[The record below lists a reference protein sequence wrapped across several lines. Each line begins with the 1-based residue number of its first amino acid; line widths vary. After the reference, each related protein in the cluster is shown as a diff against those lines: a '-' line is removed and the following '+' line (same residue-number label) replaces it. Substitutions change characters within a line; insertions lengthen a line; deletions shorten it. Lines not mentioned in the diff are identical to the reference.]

1 MRLPLTPPSIRF
13 AARPRKGRGSTQLT
27 HPSPLAGEGGTQ
39 PVRAGRVRGRRTLT
53 GLGVVVAL
61 VAGSLLTLDR
71 LFPPDLSRYERAS
84 VVVTNRDGGI
94 LRAFETEEGAWRLP
108 TRVEDVD
115 PRYLV
120 LLRAY
125 EDQRFDEH
133 VGVDPLAVARAAWQ
147 WVSSGHIVSGASTLT
162 MQAARLLEPRPR
174 SLGAKLHQ
182 MVRALQLE
190 ERDSKQK
197 ILSIYLTL
205 APFGGN
211 LEGVRAASLAYFGK
225 EPRRLSLGEAALLV
239 ALPQSPERLRPDRH
253 PAAALAA
260 RAKVLHRLEEH
271 GALTETEVA
280 DALGE
285 PLPEKRLAFP
295 FLAPHLTQRLAA
307 AAAPGSTIATTID
320 RALQSSLEA
329 LAKREMLRFDDAGN
343 LAIVVV
349 ESRAHAVRAYLGSAD
364 FFGPQGQI
372 DLARAVRSPGSALKP
387 FIYGLAFD
395 DRTIHPAS
403 LIDDAPMRFGDY
415 VPRNFDRQFQGTVS
429 VREALQESL
438 NVPAVALLDRVGAV
452 RFVGE
457 LRAAGARLGFRR
469 LAGEPSLPVAL
480 GGLGI
485 SLADLTMLYT
495 TFPNGGETTPLR
507 VTSDAAPAS
516 MRLMGAAAAWYV
528 TDILRGSPLPEGFAQ
543 ALGLTRARDIAF
555 KTGTSYGFRDAWA
568 VGYSP
573 DYTVGVWVGRA
584 DGSPR
589 PGHYGRNTATPILLK
604 AFDLLPPDQSRFG
617 DAPTEALT
625 VSANAELPPG
635 LRHFAPDRPMPL
647 RPGAGTPPR
656 ILFPP
661 DGAVVEWR
669 AEDGAHGGLPL
680 KAEGGAKPL
689 AWIVNGAP
697 LRTAAPSGPDAW
709 QPDGE
714 GFVRI
719 AVVDAE
725 GRSAQVRVRVVDA
738 RP

>member
-1 MRLPLTPPSIRF
+1 MRDRLKRYSLTV
-13 AARPRKGRGSTQLT
+13 L
-27 HPSPLAGEGGTQ
+27 GGT
-39 PVRAGRVRGRRTLT
+39 
-53 GLGVVVAL
+53 AL
-61 VAGSLLTLDR
+61 LFGALLVLDR
-71 LFPPDLSRYERAS
+71 LVPPDLTRYEQAS
-84 VVVTNRDGGI
+84 VVVTDRDGGI
-94 LRAFETEEGAWRLP
+94 LRAFETDEGAWRLP

-115 PRYLV
+115 PRYLS

-147 WVSSGHIVSGASTLT
+147 WASTGHIVSGASTLT

-174 SLGAKLHQ
+174 SLGAKLRQ
-182 MVRALQLE
+182 MARALQLE

-225 EPRRLSLGEAALLV
+225 EPRRLSVGEAALLV
-239 ALPQSPERLRPDRH
+239 ALPQSPERLRPDRY
-253 PAAALAA
+253 PDAALAA
-260 RAKVLHRLEEH
+260 RAKVLRRLEQH
-271 GALTETEVA
+271 GVLSQADVA
-280 DALGE
+280 DALIE
-285 PLPEKRLAFP
+285 PLPATRLAFP
-295 FLAPHLTQRLAA
+295 FLAPHLTQHLAA
-307 AAAPGSTIATTID
+307 KAAAGSTIATTID
-320 RALQSSLEA
+320 RGLQSSLEA

-343 LAIVVV
+343 VAIVVV

-364 FFGPQGQI
+364 FFGPQGQL
-372 DLARAVRSPGSALKP
+372 DLAGARRSPGSALKP

-395 DRTIHPAS
+395 DRAIHPAS
-403 LIDDAPMRFGDY
+403 LIDDEPMRFGDY

-429 VREALQESL
+429 VREALQDSL

-469 LAGEPSLPVAL
+469 LAGTPSLPVAL

-495 TFPNGGETTPLR
+495 AFPSGGTVTAPR
-507 VTSDAAPAS
+507 VTNDATPAS

-604 AFDLLPPDQSRFG
+604 AFDLLPADQNRFG
-617 DAPTEALT
+617 DAPEEALT
-625 VSANAELPPG
+625 ASTNGELPPG
-635 LRHFAPDRPMPL
+635 LRHFVPDRPGPL
-647 RPGAGTPPR
+647 RLETGRAPR

-680 KAEGGAKPL
+680 KAEGGARPL

-697 LRTAAPSGPDAW
+697 LQMATLAGTGSW

-725 GRSAQVRVRVVDA
+725 GRSAQVRVRVVGA
-738 RP
+738 GP

>member
-1 MRLPLTPPSIRF
+1 MSAAQVPPTGPLP
-13 AARPRKGRGSTQLT
+13 KGRGGN
-27 HPSPLAGEGGTQ
+27 PPLVSGRWA
-39 PVRAGRVRGRRTLT
+39 RAFLRTLVCVT
-53 GLGVVVAL
+53 LIA
-61 VAGSLLTLDR
+61 ASLAILDH
-71 LFPPDLSRYERAS
+71 LLPPDLTRYQQAS
-84 VVVTNRDGGI
+84 VIVTDRDGDM
-94 LRAFETEEGAWRLP
+94 LRAFETSEGVWRLP
-108 TRVEDVD
+108 TRAEDVD
-115 PRYLV
+115 PRYLA

-147 WVSSGHIVSGASTLT
+147 WASSGHIVSGASTLT

-174 SLGAKLHQ
+174 SLGTKLFQ
-182 MVRALQLE
+182 MARALQLE
-190 ERDSKQK
+190 ERHSKQD
-197 ILSIYLTL
+197 ILSVYLTL

-225 EPRRLSLGEAALLV
+225 EPRRLSLGEMALLV

-253 PAAALAA
+253 PEAALAA
-260 RAKVLHRLEEH
+260 RAKVLHRLQEH
-271 GALTETEVA
+271 GILSATDVA
-280 DALGE
+280 DALSD
-285 PLPEKRLAFP
+285 PLPRTRLAFP
-295 FLAPHLTQRLAA
+295 FLAPHVTQRLAA
-307 AAAPGSTIATTID
+307 KAAPGSTIATTVD
-320 RALQSSLEA
+320 RGLQSSLEA

-343 LAIVVV
+343 IAIVVV
-349 ESRAHAVRAYLGSAD
+349 ESRTHAVRAYLGSAD

-372 DLARAVRSPGSALKP
+372 DLARAQRSPGSALKP

-395 DRTIHPAS
+395 DRLVHPAS
-403 LIDDAPMRFGDY
+403 LIDDEPVRFGDY
-415 VPRNFDRQFQGTVS
+415 VPRNFERQFQGTVS
-429 VREALQESL
+429 VREALQDSL

-457 LRAAGARLGFRR
+457 LRAAGARLDFRR

-495 TFPNGGETTPLR
+495 TFPNGGEATALR
-507 VTSDAAPAS
+507 MTNDAAPAPA
-516 MRLMGAAAAWYV
+516 RLMGAAAAWYV

-604 AFDLLPPDQSRFG
+604 TFDLLPPDQNAFG
-617 DAPTEALT
+617 AAPAEALT
-625 VSANAELPPG
+625 VSANGELPPA
-635 LRHFAPDRPMPL
+635 LRHFVPDRPGPL

-697 LRTAAPSGPDAW
+697 LQRATLAGNGAW

-714 GFVRI
+714 GFARI
-719 AVVDAE
+719 AVVDSE
-725 GRSAQVRVRVVDA
+725 GRSAEVRVRVA
-738 RP
+738 HQR

>member
-1 MRLPLTPPSIRF
+1 
-13 AARPRKGRGSTQLT
+13 
-27 HPSPLAGEGGTQ
+27 
-39 PVRAGRVRGRRTLT
+39 
-53 GLGVVVAL
+53 
-61 VAGSLLTLDR
+61 
-71 LFPPDLSRYERAS
+71 
-84 VVVTNRDGGI
+84 
-94 LRAFETEEGAWRLP
+94 LP
-108 TRVEDVD
+108 TAAEDVD
-115 PRYLV
+115 PRYLA

-125 EDQRFDEH
+125 EDRRFDEH
-133 VGVDPLAVARAAWQ
+133 LGVDPLAVARAAWQ
-147 WVSSGHIVSGASTLT
+147 WASSGHIVSGASTLT

-174 SLGAKLHQ
+174 SLGAKIHQ
-182 MVRALQLE
+182 MARALQLE
-190 ERDSKQK
+190 ERLAKPKS
-197 ILSIYLTL
+197 LSVYLTL

-253 PAAALAA
+253 PEAALAA
-260 RAKVLHRLEEH
+260 RAKVLRRLEEH
-271 GALTETEVA
+271 GVLSTSDVAEALV
-280 DALGE
+280 E
-285 PLPEKRLAFP
+285 PLPATRVALP
-295 FLAPHLTQRLAA
+295 FLAPHLTEHLAA
-307 AAAPGSTIATTID
+307 KAAPGSTIATTID
-320 RALQSSLEA
+320 RGLQSSLEA

-349 ESRAHAVRAYLGSAD
+349 ESRSHAVRAYLGSAD

-372 DLARAVRSPGSALKP
+372 DLARAQRSPGSALKP

-395 DRTIHPAS
+395 DRAIHPAS
-403 LIDDAPMRFGDY
+403 LIDDEPVRFGDY

-429 VREALQESL
+429 VREALQQSL
-438 NVPAVALLDRVGAV
+438 NVPAVALLDRVGPV

-457 LRAAGARLGFRR
+457 LRAAGAGLGFQR
-469 LAGEPSLPVAL
+469 LVGTPSLPVAL

-495 TFPNGGETTPLR
+495 AFPNGGEVAALR
-507 VTSDAAPAS
+507 VTDAPGPS
-516 MRLMGAAAAWYV
+516 PVRVMGAAAAWYV

-573 DYTVGVWVGRA
+573 DYTVGVWIGRA

-604 AFDLLPPDQSRFG
+604 TFDLLPPDPSGFG
-617 DAPTEALT
+617 DAPAEALS
-625 VSANAELPPG
+625 VSANGDLPPG
-635 LRHFAPDRPMPL
+635 LRHFMPDRPGSL
-647 RPGAGTPPR
+647 RLAAGAPPR

-661 DGAVVEWR
+661 DGAVVEWH
-669 AEDGAHGGLPL
+669 ADDGVHGGLPL

-689 AWIVNGAP
+689 AWIVNGEP
-697 LRTAAPSGPDAW
+697 LPRTKLAGNGAW

-714 GFVRI
+714 GFARI

-725 GRSAQVRVRVVDA
+725 GRSAEVRVRVVNH
-738 RP
+738 P

>member
-1 MRLPLTPPSIRF
+1 MRGGWKRNAL
-13 AARPRKGRGSTQLT
+13 AAF
-27 HPSPLAGEGGTQ
+27 GG
-39 PVRAGRVRGRRTLT
+39 VV
-53 GLGVVVAL
+53 LGVSAL
-61 VAGSLLTLDR
+61 LLLDR
-71 LFPPDLSRYERAS
+71 LFSPDLTRYQQAS
-84 VVVTNRDGGI
+84 VVVTDRDGGI
-94 LRAFETEEGAWRLP
+94 LRAFQTSDGAWRLP
-108 TRVEDVD
+108 TTRGDVD
-115 PRYLV
+115 PRYLA
-120 LLRAY
+120 LLQAY

-133 VGVDPLAVARAAWQ
+133 LGVDPLAVARAAWQ
-147 WVSSGHIVSGASTLT
+147 WASSGHIVSGASTLT

-174 SLGAKLHQ
+174 SLGAKLRQ
-182 MVRALQLE
+182 MAHALQLE
-190 ERDSKQK
+190 ERLSKSR
-197 ILSIYLTL
+197 ILSVYLTL

-253 PAAALAA
+253 PEAALIA

-271 GALTETEVA
+271 GLLSAADVA
-280 DALGE
+280 DALSE
-285 PLPEKRLAFP
+285 PLPQTRLAFP
-295 FLAPHLTQRLAA
+295 FLAPHLTEHLAA
-307 AAAPGSTIATTID
+307 TAASGSTIATTID
-320 RALQSSLEA
+320 RGLQTSLEA

-372 DLARAVRSPGSALKP
+372 DLARAQRSPGSALKP

-395 DRTIHPAS
+395 DRAIHPAS
-403 LIDDAPMRFGDY
+403 LIDDEPLRFGDY

-452 RFVGE
+452 RFVSE
-457 LRAAGARLGFRR
+457 LRTVGARLGFRK
-469 LAGEPSLPVAL
+469 LAGTPSLPVAL

-495 TFPNGGETTPLR
+495 AFPNAGEVSALHVINTPLP
-507 VTSDAAPAS
+507 TI
-516 MRLMGAAAAWYV
+516 RLMGPAAAWYV

-604 AFDLLPPDQSRFG
+604 AFDLLLPDQSGFG
-617 DAPTEALT
+617 DAPAEALT
-625 VSANAELPPG
+625 VTANGELPPG
-635 LRHFAPDRPMPL
+635 LRHFVPERPGPL
-647 RPGAGTPPR
+647 RPSAGTPP
-656 ILFPP
+656 
-661 DGAVVEWR
+661 
-669 AEDGAHGGLPL
+669 
-680 KAEGGAKPL
+680 
-689 AWIVNGAP
+689 
-697 LRTAAPSGPDAW
+697 
-709 QPDGE
+709 
-714 GFVRI
+714 
-719 AVVDAE
+719 
-725 GRSAQVRVRVVDA
+725 
-738 RP
+738 

>member
-1 MRLPLTPPSIRF
+1 MVLSPHPPSASRRAPPSPTRGEGKADRVPPLPLWERV
-13 AARPRKGRGSTQLT
+13 G
-27 HPSPLAGEGGTQ
+27 
-39 PVRAGRVRGRRTLT
+39 VRGAWKRKVPI
-53 GLGVVVAL
+53 GLGGIAL
-61 VAGSLLTLDR
+61 FAGALLAIDH
-71 LFPPDLSRYERAS
+71 LFPPDLTRYEQAS
-84 VVVTNRDGGI
+84 VVVTDRDGGI
-94 LRAFETEEGAWRLP
+94 LRAFETNDGVWRLP
-108 TRVEDVD
+108 TTAEEID
-115 PRYLV
+115 PRYLA

-133 VGVDPLAVARAAWQ
+133 VGLDPLAVARAAWQ
-147 WVSSGHIVSGASTLT
+147 WASSGHIVSGASTLT

-174 SLGAKLHQ
+174 SLGAKLRQ
-182 MVRALQLE
+182 MARALQLE
-190 ERDSKQK
+190 ERLSKPK
-197 ILSIYLTL
+197 ILSVYLTL

-225 EPRRLSLGEAALLV
+225 EPRRLSLGEATLLV

-253 PAAALAA
+253 PEAALTA

-271 GALTETEVA
+271 GVLSATDVA
-280 DALGE
+280 DALSE
-285 PLPEKRLAFP
+285 PLPQTRLAFP
-295 FLAPHLTQRLAA
+295 FLAPHLTEHLAA
-307 AAAPGSTIATTID
+307 SAAPGSTIATTID
-320 RALQSSLEA
+320 RGLQTSLEA
-329 LAKREMLRFDDAGN
+329 LAKREMLRFDDAGD
-343 LAIVVV
+343 LAIVVA
-349 ESRAHAVRAYLGSAD
+349 ENRTHAVRAHLGSAD

-372 DLARAVRSPGSALKP
+372 DLARTQRSPGSALKP
-387 FIYGLAFD
+387 FIYGLAFE
-395 DRTIHPAS
+395 DRAIHPAS
-403 LIDDAPMRFGDY
+403 LIDDEPLRFGDY

-429 VREALQESL
+429 VREALQQSL

-452 RFVGE
+452 RFVSE
-457 LRAAGARLGFRR
+457 LRTAGARLGFRK
-469 LAGEPSLPVAL
+469 LTGTPSLPVAL

-495 TFPNGGETTPLR
+495 AFPNAGEVSTLHVANTP
-507 VTSDAAPAS
+507 APAS
-516 MRLMGAAAAWYV
+516 IRLMGPAAAWYV

-604 AFDLLPPDQSRFG
+604 AFDLLPPDQAGFG
-617 DAPTEALT
+617 DAPAEALT
-625 VSANAELPPG
+625 VTANGELPPS
-635 LRHFAPDRPMPL
+635 LRHFVPERPGPL
-647 RPGAGTPPR
+647 RPSAGTPPR

-669 AEDGAHGGLPL
+669 ADDGAHGGLPL

-689 AWIVNGAP
+689 AWIVNGTP
-697 LRTAAPSGPDAW
+697 LQKAALGGSGAW
-709 QPDGE
+709 EPDGD
-714 GFVRI
+714 GFARI

-725 GRSAQVRVRVVDA
+725 GRSAEVRVRVVNQ
-738 RP
+738 R

>member
-1 MRLPLTPPSIRF
+1 
-13 AARPRKGRGSTQLT
+13 
-27 HPSPLAGEGGTQ
+27 
-39 PVRAGRVRGRRTLT
+39 V
-53 GLGVVVAL
+53 LGVTVLMVS
-61 VAGSLLTLDR
+61 SLLLLDH
-71 LFPPDLSRYERAS
+71 LFPPDLSRNRRAS
-84 VVVTNRDGGI
+84 VVVTDHDGGI

-108 TRVEDVD
+108 TTADDVD
-115 PRYLV
+115 PRYLA

-125 EDQRFDEH
+125 EDQRFEEH
-133 VGVDPLAVARAAWQ
+133 MGVDPLAVGRAAWQ
-147 WVSSGHIVSGASTLT
+147 WASSGHIVSGASTLT

-174 SLGAKLHQ
+174 SLGAKLYQ
-182 MVRALQLE
+182 MARALQLE
-190 ERDSKQK
+190 ERLSKPT
-197 ILSIYLTL
+197 ILSVYLTL

-253 PAAALAA
+253 PEAALAA
-260 RAKVLHRLEEH
+260 RAKVLHRLAEH
-271 GALTETEVA
+271 RILSATDVA
-280 DALGE
+280 DALSE
-285 PLPEKRLAFP
+285 PLPRTRLAFP
-295 FLAPHLTQRLAA
+295 FLAPHLTEHLAA
-307 AAAPGSTIATTID
+307 KAAPGSTIATTID
-320 RALQSSLEA
+320 RGLQSGLEA

-349 ESRAHAVRAYLGSAD
+349 ESRTHAVRAYLGSAD

-372 DLARAVRSPGSALKP
+372 DLARAQRSPGSALKP

-395 DRTIHPAS
+395 DRVVHPAS
-403 LIDDAPMRFGDY
+403 LIDDEPVRFGDY

-429 VREALQESL
+429 VREALQQSL

-457 LRAAGARLGFRR
+457 LRASGAQLGFQR
-469 LAGEPSLPVAL
+469 LVGTPSLPVAL

-495 TFPNGGETTPLR
+495 VFPDGGEVTALR
-507 VTSDAAPAS
+507 VTNDASRPPV
-516 MRLMGAAAAWYV
+516 RLMGAAAAWYV

-568 VGYSP
+568 IGYSP

-604 AFDLLPPDQSRFG
+604 AFDLLPPDRNGFG
-617 DAPTEALT
+617 DAPVETLT
-625 VSANAELPPG
+625 VGVNGELPPG
-635 LRHFAPDRPMPL
+635 LRHFVPDRGGPM
-647 RPGAGTPPR
+647 RPGAGAPPR

-669 AEDGAHGGLPL
+669 AADGAHGGLPL

-697 LRTAAPSGPDAW
+697 LQWTSGVPTMAW

-714 GFVRI
+714 GFARI

-738 RP
+738 RPAANSKPP

>member
-1 MRLPLTPPSIRF
+1 MFL
-13 AARPRKGRGSTQLT
+13 
-27 HPSPLAGEGGTQ
+27 
-39 PVRAGRVRGRRTLT
+39 
-53 GLGVVVAL
+53 L
-61 VAGSLLTLDR
+61 VTILFLDH
-71 LFPPDLSRYERAS
+71 LFPPDLSRYEQAS
-84 VVVTNRDGGI
+84 IVVTDRDGDI
-94 LRAFETEEGAWRLP
+94 LRAFETPEGAWRLS
-108 TRVEDVD
+108 TRPEDVD
-115 PRYLV
+115 PRYLA

-133 VGVDPLAVARAAWQ
+133 VGIDPLAVARAAWQ
-147 WVSSGHIVSGASTLT
+147 WISSGHIVSGASTLT

-182 MVRALQLE
+182 MAQALQLE
-190 ERDSKQK
+190 ERFSKQK
-197 ILSIYLTL
+197 VLSIYLTL

-225 EPRRLSLGEAALLV
+225 EPRHLSLGEAALLV

-253 PAAALAA
+253 SAAAMVA
-260 RAKVLHRLEEH
+260 RAKVLQRLEEH
-271 GALTETEVA
+271 GVLSAVDAAE
-280 DALGE
+280 ALGQA
-285 PLPEKRLAFP
+285 LPAARLAFP
-295 FLAPHLTQRLAA
+295 FLALHLTERLAA
-307 AAAPGSTIATTID
+307 TATPGSAVATTID
-320 RALQSSLEA
+320 RGLQSSLEA

-349 ESRAHAVRAYLGSAD
+349 ESHAHAVRAYLGSAD

-372 DLARAVRSPGSALKP
+372 DLARAQRSPGSALKP

-395 DRTIHPAS
+395 DRAIHPAS
-403 LIDDAPMRFGDY
+403 LIDDEPVRFGDY

-457 LRAAGARLGFRR
+457 LRAAGARLSFRR
-469 LAGEPSLPVAL
+469 LVGTPSLPVAL

-485 SLADLTMLYT
+485 SLVDLTMLYT
-495 TFPNGGETTPLR
+495 AFPNAGEVAAAR
-507 VTSDAAPAS
+507 VTNDAPPPPV
-516 MRLMGAAAAWYV
+516 RLMGAAAAWYV

-543 ALGLTRARDIAF
+543 ALGLARARDIAF

-604 AFDLLPPDQSRFG
+604 TFDLLPPDQSSFG
-617 DAPTEALT
+617 DAPADTLT
-625 VSANAELPPG
+625 VSANGELPPG
-635 LRHFAPDRPMPL
+635 LRHFVPDRPGPL
-647 RPGAGTPPR
+647 RASGGAPPR

-669 AEDGAHGGLPL
+669 ADDGARGGLPL

-697 LRTAAPSGPDAW
+697 LQKRTLAASSAW

-714 GFVRI
+714 GFARI

-725 GRSAQVRVRVVDA
+725 GRSAEVRVRIVNQH
-738 RP
+738 

>member
-1 MRLPLTPPSIRF
+1 
-13 AARPRKGRGSTQLT
+13 
-27 HPSPLAGEGGTQ
+27 
-39 PVRAGRVRGRRTLT
+39 
-53 GLGVVVAL
+53 VAL
-61 VAGSLLTLDR
+61 CTAALLAIAALTLDR
-71 LFPPDLSRYERAS
+71 VCPPDLTRAQQAS
-84 VVVTNRDGGI
+84 IVVTDRDGGI

-108 TRVEDVD
+108 TRAEDVD
-115 PRYLV
+115 PRYLA

-133 VGVDPLAVARAAWQ
+133 IGVDPLAVVRAAWQ
-147 WVSSGHIVSGASTLT
+147 WASSGHIVSGASTLT

-182 MVRALQLE
+182 MARALQLE
-190 ERDSKQK
+190 ERLSKQS

-253 PAAALAA
+253 PEAAQAA

-271 GALTETEVA
+271 GALSETDVA
-280 DALGE
+280 DALAE
-285 PLPEKRLAFP
+285 PLPTTRLAFP
-295 FLAPHLTQRLAA
+295 FLAPHLTQHLAFK
-307 AAAPGSTIATTID
+307 AAPGSAIATMID
-320 RALQSSLEA
+320 RGLQSGLEA

-349 ESRAHAVRAYLGSAD
+349 ENRAHGVRAYLGSAD
-364 FFGPQGQI
+364 FFGPQGQL
-372 DLARAVRSPGSALKP
+372 DLARAQRSPGSALKP

-395 DRTIHPAS
+395 DRAIHPAS
-403 LIDDAPMRFGDY
+403 LIDDEPMRFGDY

-429 VREALQESL
+429 VREALQQSL

-457 LRAAGARLGFRR
+457 LRAAGAGLGFRR
-469 LAGEPSLPVAL
+469 LTGTPSLPVAL

-495 TFPNGGETTPLR
+495 TLPNGGEATALR
-507 VTSDAAPAS
+507 MTNDAAPPPV
-516 MRLMGAAAAWYV
+516 RLMGAAAAWYV

-568 VGYSP
+568 IGYSP

-604 AFDLLPPDQSRFG
+604 TFDLLPLDQRGFA
-617 DAPTEALT
+617 DAPEEAL
-625 VSANAELPPG
+625 SATTNGELPPG
-635 LRHFAPDRPMPL
+635 LRHFAPDRSGPL
-647 RPGAGTPPR
+647 RPSGGTAPR

-669 AEDGAHGGLPL
+669 ADDGAHGGLPL
-680 KAEGGAKPL
+680 KAEGGAKPFV
-689 AWIVNGAP
+689 WIVNGAP
-697 LRTAAPSGPDAW
+697 LQKPTLAGNGAW

-714 GFVRI
+714 GFARI

-725 GRSAQVRVRVVDA
+725 GRSAQVRVRVVGA
-738 RP
+738 RPVAERPSTASTQP

>member
-1 MRLPLTPPSIRF
+1 M
-13 AARPRKGRGSTQLT
+13 
-27 HPSPLAGEGGTQ
+27 
-39 PVRAGRVRGRRTLT
+39 
-53 GLGVVVAL
+53 
-61 VAGSLLTLDR
+61 VAGSLLILDR
-71 LFPPDLSRYERAS
+71 VFPPDLARAQQAS
-84 VVVTNRDGGI
+84 VVVADRDGSI
-94 LRAFETEEGAWRLP
+94 LRAFETKEGAWQLP
-108 TRVEDVD
+108 TSAEDVD
-115 PRYLV
+115 PGYLA
-120 LLRAY
+120 LLHAY
-125 EDQRFDEH
+125 EDRRFDEH

-147 WVSSGHIVSGASTLT
+147 WASSGHIVSGASTLT
-162 MQAARLLEPRPR
+162 MQAARLLEPRSR

-182 MVRALQLE
+182 MARALQLE
-190 ERDSKQK
+190 ERLSKER

-253 PAAALAA
+253 PEAALAA
-260 RAKVLHRLEEH
+260 RAKVLRRLEEH
-271 GALTETEVA
+271 GVLSQTDVA
-280 DALGE
+280 DALSE
-285 PLPEKRLAFP
+285 PLPATRLAFP
-295 FLAPHLTQRLAA
+295 FLAPHLTQHLAA
-307 AAAPGSTIATTID
+307 KAAPGSTIATPID
-320 RALQSSLEA
+320 RGLQSSLEA
-329 LAKREMLRFDDAGN
+329 LAKREALRFDDAGD
-343 LAIVVV
+343 LAVVVV
-349 ESRAHAVRAYLGSAD
+349 ENRAHAVRAYLGSAD
-364 FFGPQGQI
+364 FFGPHGQI
-372 DLARAVRSPGSALKP
+372 DLARAQRSPGSALKP
-387 FIYGLAFD
+387 FIYGLAFE
-395 DRTIHPAS
+395 DRVIHPAS
-403 LIDDAPMRFGDY
+403 LIDDEPMRFGDY

-429 VREALQESL
+429 VREALQQSL

-452 RFVGE
+452 RFVGD
-457 LRAAGARLGFRR
+457 LRAAGAGLGFRR
-469 LAGEPSLPVAL
+469 LVGTPSLPVAL

-485 SLADLTMLYT
+485 SLADLTMLYAS
-495 TFPNGGETTPLR
+495 FPNGGEAAALR
-507 VTSDAAPAS
+507 LTEGGAPKPV
-516 MRLMGAAAAWYV
+516 RLMGSAAAWYV
-528 TDILRGSPLPEGFAQ
+528 TDILRGSPLPEGYAQ

-604 AFDLLPPDQSRFG
+604 AFDLLPPDQRGFG
-617 DAPTEALT
+617 EAPADAL
-625 VSANAELPPG
+625 SASTNEELPPG
-635 LRHFAPDRPMPL
+635 LRHFAPDRPGPIHA
-647 RPGAGTPPR
+647 GAGAAPR

-697 LRTAAPSGPDAW
+697 LERATPAGSGAW

-714 GFVRI
+714 GFARI

-725 GRSAQVRVRVVDA
+725 GRSAEVRVRVVNQH
-738 RP
+738 

>member
-1 MRLPLTPPSIRF
+1 MRRKRL
-13 AARPRKGRGSTQLT
+13 AALG
-27 HPSPLAGEGGTQ
+27 AG
-39 PVRAGRVRGRRTLT
+39 ATLLV
-53 GLGVVVAL
+53 GAL
-61 VAGSLLTLDR
+61 LIFDLI
-71 LFPPDLSRYERAS
+71 FPPDLDRAERAS
-84 VVVTNRDGGI
+84 VVVTDRDGGI
-94 LRAFETEEGAWRLP
+94 LRAFETAEGAWRLP

-115 PRYLV
+115 PRYLS

-133 VGVDPLAVARAAWQ
+133 IGVDPFAVARAAWQ
-147 WVSSGHIVSGASTLT
+147 WISSGHIVSGASTLT

-182 MVRALQLE
+182 MARALQLE
-190 ERDSKQK
+190 ERLPKER

-253 PAAALAA
+253 PEAALAA
-260 RAKVLHRLEEH
+260 RTKVLRRIEEH
-271 GALTETEVA
+271 GALSQSEVA
-280 DALGE
+280 DAIRE
-285 PLPEKRLAFP
+285 PFPATRLALP
-295 FLAPHLTQRLAA
+295 FLAPHLSQHLAA
-307 AAAPGSTIATTID
+307 AATPGSTISTPID
-320 RALQSSLEA
+320 RGLQASLEA
-329 LAKREMLRFDDAGN
+329 LAKREAVRFDDAGD
-343 LAIVVV
+343 LAVVVV
-349 ESRAHAVRAYLGSAD
+349 ENRPHAVRAYLGSSD
-364 FFGPQGQI
+364 FFGPHGQI
-372 DLARAVRSPGSALKP
+372 DLARAQRSPGSALKP
-387 FIYGLAFD
+387 FIYGLAFE
-395 DRTIHPAS
+395 DRMIHPAS
-403 LIDDAPMRFGDY
+403 LIDDEPLRFGDY
-415 VPRNFDRQFQGTVS
+415 IPRNFDRQFQGTVS
-429 VREALQESL
+429 VREALQQSL

-469 LAGEPSLPVAL
+469 LVGTPSLPVAL

-485 SLADLTMLYT
+485 SLADLTMLYAS
-495 TFPNGGETTPLR
+495 FPNGGEATALR
-507 VTSDAAPAS
+507 LMEGATAKPV
-516 MRLMGAAAAWYV
+516 RLMGTAAAWYV

-573 DYTVGVWVGRA
+573 DYTVGVWLGRA

-604 AFDLLPPDQSRFG
+604 TFDLLPPDQTGFG
-617 DAPTEALT
+617 EAPAEAL
-625 VSANAELPPG
+625 NASTNGELPPG
-635 LRHFAPDRPMPL
+635 LRHFAPDRPGPI
-647 RPGAGTPPR
+647 RPGIGSPPR

-669 AEDGAHGGLPL
+669 PEDGMHGGLPL
-680 KAEGGAKPL
+680 KAEGGVQPL

-697 LRTAAPSGPDAW
+697 LDKTILASTAAW
-709 QPDGE
+709 EPDGD
-714 GFVRI
+714 GFARI

-725 GRSAQVRVRVVDA
+725 GRSAQVRVRVVTQH
-738 RP
+738 

>member
-1 MRLPLTPPSIRF
+1 MRERWRRYSLTALASTALAL
-13 AARPRKGRGSTQLT
+13 AA
-27 HPSPLAGEGGTQ
+27 
-39 PVRAGRVRGRRTLT
+39 
-53 GLGVVVAL
+53 
-61 VAGSLLTLDR
+61 LLILDR
-71 LFPPDLSRYERAS
+71 LFPPDLTRYEQAS
-84 VVVTNRDGGI
+84 IVVTDRDGGI
-94 LRAFETEEGAWRLP
+94 LRAFETDEGAWRLP
-108 TRVEDVD
+108 TRAEDVD
-115 PRYLV
+115 PRYLA

-125 EDQRFDEH
+125 EDRRFEEH
-133 VGVDPLAVARAAWQ
+133 LGVDPLAVVRAAWQ
-147 WVSSGHIVSGASTLT
+147 WVSSRHIVSGASTLT
-162 MQAARLLEPRPR
+162 MQAARLLARQPR
-174 SLGAKLHQ
+174 SLGAKLGQ
-182 MVRALQLE
+182 MARALQLE
-190 ERDSKQK
+190 ERYSKQK

-211 LEGVRAASLAYFGK
+211 LEGARAASLAYFGK

-253 PAAALAA
+253 PEAALAA
-260 RAKVLHRLEEH
+260 RAKVLRRLEEH
-271 GALTETEVA
+271 GVLSATEVA

-285 PLPEKRLAFP
+285 PLPGMRLAFP
-295 FLAPHLTQRLAA
+295 FLAPHLAEHLATR
-307 AAAPGSTIATTID
+307 AAPGSAIATTID
-320 RALQSSLEA
+320 RGLQSSLEA

-349 ESRAHAVRAYLGSAD
+349 ENRSRAVRAYLGSAD
-364 FFGPQGQI
+364 FFGPQGQL
-372 DLARAVRSPGSALKP
+372 DLARAQRSPGSALKP

-395 DRTIHPAS
+395 DRAIHPAS
-403 LIDDAPMRFGDY
+403 LIDDEPMRFGDY

-429 VREALQESL
+429 VREALQDSL

-469 LAGEPSLPVAL
+469 LAGVPSLPVAL

-495 TFPNGGETTPLR
+495 AFPNGGEATPLR
-507 VTSDAAPAS
+507 LTQDTAPAPV
-516 MRLMGAAAAWYV
+516 RLMGPAAAWYV

-568 VGYSP
+568 MGYSP

-604 AFDLLPPDQSRFG
+604 AFDLLPPDQNGFAG
-617 DAPTEALT
+617 APAEAL
-625 VSANAELPPG
+625 SATTNGELPPG
-635 LRHFAPDRPMPL
+635 LRHFASDRPGPL
-647 RPGAGTPPR
+647 RRGTGSAPR

-661 DGAVVEWR
+661 DGAVVEWH

-697 LRTAAPSGPDAW
+697 LQKTALAGATAW

-714 GFVRI
+714 GFVGI

-725 GRSAQVRVRVVDA
+725 GRSAEVRVRVVNQ
-738 RP
+738 RR